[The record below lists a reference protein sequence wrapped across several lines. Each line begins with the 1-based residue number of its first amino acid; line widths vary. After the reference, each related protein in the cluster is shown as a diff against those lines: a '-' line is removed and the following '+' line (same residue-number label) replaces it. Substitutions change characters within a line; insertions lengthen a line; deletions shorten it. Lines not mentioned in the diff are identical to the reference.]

1 MSDDIVTVY
10 GKVNRDRL
18 EELQQSFD
26 TAKLLAAVEAIGQ
39 MRQRLCNPESLRDDL
54 LKLHGMAMELINQ
67 EPAEVA
73 EAEIESDICAAATNL
88 EAEISD
94 YTETL
99 HELVNLLED
108 LATLTPDDL

>member
-1 MSDDIVTVY
+1 MSDDIVTIY
-10 GKVNRDRL
+10 GKVNRERL
-18 EELQQSFD
+18 DELQQSFD
-26 TAKLLAAVEAIGQ
+26 TTKLLAAVEAIDQ
-39 MRQRLCNPESLRDDL
+39 MRKRLCDPEGLRNDL

-73 EAEIESDICAAATNL
+73 EAEIESDICVAATNL
-88 EAEISD
+88 EAEIYD

-99 HELVNLLED
+99 HDLVNLLED

>member
-10 GKVNRDRL
+10 GKVNRERL

-26 TAKLLAAVEAIGQ
+26 TARLLAAVEAIDR
-39 MRQRLCNPESLRDDL
+39 MRQRLCNPEGLRDDL

-73 EAEIESDICAAATNL
+73 EGEIESDICAAATNL

-94 YTETL
+94 YTEML
-99 HELVNLLED
+99 HDLVNLLED